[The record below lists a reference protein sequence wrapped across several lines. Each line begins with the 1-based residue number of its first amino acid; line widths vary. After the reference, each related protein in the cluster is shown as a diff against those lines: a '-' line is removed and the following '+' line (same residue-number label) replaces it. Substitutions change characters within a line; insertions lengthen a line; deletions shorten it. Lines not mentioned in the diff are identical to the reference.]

1 MGKVSKESE
10 MNELIVIG
18 VQQVGDGII
27 KTVNA
32 RNLHA
37 FLEVGK
43 DFSNWIKDRVRKYGF
58 LENQDF
64 VVFANSGENING
76 GRPSIDYHLT
86 IDMAKELSM
95 VERNAK
101 GKEARQYFLE
111 CERQAMAPAIADPI
125 KLLNDPTAMRALLL
139 SYSEKVLALE
149 DTIADQTPKVQ
160 ALDRL
165 SNADGLE
172 NITNTAKA
180 IQVRPKE
187 LFSYMS
193 EKQWIY
199 RRVGGK
205 GWVAYQ
211 ARIQQGL
218 LTHKVTTVKLS
229 DGTEKMIENVLVTP
243 KGVAKLAQVFAQSN
257 DGAQG

>member
-64 VVFANSGENING
+64 VVSANSGENLNG
-76 GRPSIDYHLT
+76 GRPSIDYHIS

-111 CERQAMAPAIADPI
+111 CERQALSPVQADPI
-125 KLLNDPTAMRALLL
+125 QLLNDPAAMRGLLL
-139 SYSEKVLALE
+139 AYSEKVLALE
-149 DTIADQTPKVQ
+149 ETVASQAPKVQ
-160 ALDRL
+160 ALERI
-165 SNADGLE
+165 SNADGME

-180 IQVRPKE
+180 LQIRPKD
-187 LFSYMS
+187 LFNYLS

-211 ARIQQGL
+211 TRIQQGL
-218 LTHKVTTVKLS
+218 LAHKVTTVKLS

-243 KGVAKLAQVFAQSN
+243 KGVAKLAHEFALVN
-257 DGAQG
+257 